1 MNINLFEQIGLGN
14 IDFSFVF
21 IAMSVIILVMLILLI
36 VQMVKFNKLNKT
48 YKKFMTGK
56 NVKSLES
63 EIMNLFEENKEMKEQ
78 IDTNRRDIRSLYR
91 QMRNVYQKA
100 AIIRYDA
107 FKEMGGKLSF
117 CLAMLNEDNDG
128 FILNSVHSSAGCYS
142 YLKEIKGGR
151 CSIDLGTEEQK
162 ALDEA
167 LGGKNEIS

>member
-1 MNINLFEQIGLGN
+1 MKYSLFESIGLSG
-14 IDFSFVF
+14 IDLSYVI
-21 IAMSVIILVMLILLI
+21 IAMIVIIIVLMVLVIVLL
-36 VQMVKFNKLNKT
+36 VKTSKLTKT

-63 EIMNLFEENKEMKEQ
+63 EIMNLFNDNKEMKEQ
-78 IDTNRRDIRSLYR
+78 INNNRKDIRNIR
-91 QMRNVYQKA
+91 KQMRTVYQKCS
-100 AIIRYDA
+100 IIRYDA

-117 CLAMLNEDNDG
+117 CLVLLNEDNDG

-151 CSIDLGTEEQK
+151 CPIDLGKEEQQ

-167 LGGKNEIS
+167 LDEEVLV